1 MTKAEVCEYLGK
13 SKRTVDSYMA
23 SGRLPVRYFKGVNG
37 RQSIFDRAAVERFKA
52 DSEIPM
58 VRAVPEQRPNSGWRS
73 QLVPASE
80 VAPKTAV
87 AVTSAAD
94 AQAVATT
101 IAAVLREAMQPAPA
115 VKPWLTLSEASDYSG
130 LSESYLVRAA
140 RDGSIR
146 AINLARNGGRAFW
159 RFNRDA
165 LGK

>member
-1 MTKAEVCEYLGK
+1 MSKQEVIEYLER
-13 SKRTVDSYMA
+13 SKRSIETYVK
-23 SGRLPVRYFKGVNG
+23 SGRLPAKYAPGPNG
-37 RQSIFDRAAVERFKA
+37 KTLVFERAAVEEFKRRMLEVWDPTIDPEA
-52 DSEIPM
+52 AQPVPRSAPA
-58 VRAVPEQRPNSGWRS
+58 AVAR
-73 QLVPASE
+73 
-80 VAPKTAV
+80 VAPAGDVQTV
-87 AVTSAAD
+87 AA
-94 AQAVATT
+94 T

-146 AINLARNGGRAFW
+146 AINLAKNGGRAFW